1 MEIIIAMSLALNI
14 VLWLMVRSM
23 KRRIDYNVKSV
34 ITLLRALDKLN
45 GIAKKVYKGDEV
57 SDNDANFLMIL
68 DLEIALEKERQ
79 KSKIQ
84 A

>member
-14 VLWLMVRSM
+14 VLWLMIRSM
-23 KRRIDYNVKSV
+23 KRRIDHDAKNE

-45 GIAKKVYKGDEV
+45 GITKNVYQGRNLSYDDEK
-57 SDNDANFLMIL
+57 FLTLI
-68 DLEIALEKERQ
+68 DLELALEKERW
-79 KSKIQ
+79 KTNMQ

>member
-14 VLWLMVRSM
+14 VLWLMIRSM
-23 KRRIDYNVKSV
+23 KRRIDHDAKNE

-45 GIAKKVYKGDEV
+45 GITKNVYNGKNLSGD
-57 SDNDANFLMIL
+57 DKDFLMIL
-68 DLEIALEKERQ
+68 DLELALEKDRQ
-79 KSKIQ
+79 KTEMQ